1 MSFDTH
7 NLVDLPSTLNDK
19 SKEHSLLE
27 SHPKLSLGFS
37 FYVFIQNQPSVSLRV
52 ITLLYTVY
60 RSTQSHKLY
69 SFSVVLHQGAPSF
82 VHREQKVNIKLWC
95 SHLNN

>member
-1 MSFDTH
+1 MINQRT
-7 NLVDLPSTLNDK
+7 P
-19 SKEHSLLE
+19 LLE
-27 SHPKLSLGFS
+27 FRPKLSLGFS

-52 ITLLYTVY
+52 IITLLYIVY

-69 SFSVVLHQGAPSF
+69 SFSVVLHQGVPSF

-95 SHLNN
+95 SHLNNNLCILALIFFLLFL